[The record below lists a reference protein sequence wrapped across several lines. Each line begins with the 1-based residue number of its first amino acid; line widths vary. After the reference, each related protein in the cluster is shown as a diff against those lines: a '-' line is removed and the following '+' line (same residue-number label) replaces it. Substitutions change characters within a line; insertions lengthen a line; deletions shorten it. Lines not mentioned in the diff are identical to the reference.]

1 MNCGEARRFTRK
13 RGFRDGIE
21 GCWTLLIANILQA
34 DLQPLAAYCV
44 NRMGKG
50 EVRLQLGSQVL
61 EDTPFVT
68 VSVAVL
74 GSDSYRAAM
83 LLSVRSF
90 ALSRR
95 RCFHHSI
102 KPSAAMKR
110 SASAVLYV

>member
-50 EVRLQLGSQVL
+50 DVRLRLGLQVL